1 MIATGSA
8 ADAVTR
14 VGQWLAGLPLHT
26 RVLLALATTV
36 FVVEL
41 VLRRVAPRSRFYA
54 GWTKAFQTIGKFW
67 TAVILSVVY
76 FLSVALVSVFMKLRG
91 KDLLD
96 RGLQDEPTFWR
107 PHEPNPLGPQAA
119 VRHQF

>member
-1 MIATGSA
+1 MIAWGSV

-14 VGQWLAGLPLHT
+14 VGVWWAGRPLHT
-26 RVLLALATTV
+26 RILLSLATAV
-36 FVVEL
+36 FITEL

-54 GWTKAFQTIGKFW
+54 GWTQVFQAIGKFW

-76 FLSVALVSVFMKLRG
+76 FASVAVVSLFMKLRG

-96 RGLQDEPTFWR
+96 RTLRPEPSFWR
-107 PHEPNPLGPQAA
+107 SHEPNPLGPQAA